1 MQTAVSALSWG
12 ALGVV
17 LLVGAA
23 WVIKLCLTHPKA
35 TIGAAVVYSM
45 ISQTVGTVG
54 GISIL
59 NYGDELAVV
68 LAVGV
73 ACARRLIDHHAL
85 RFFAAVWFLL
95 AFILFGLISS
105 VVHAVPWSITLMGSL
120 LYLKGPALGF
130 AVAQLDWRR
139 ADLPRIARA
148 GAAVIVVILFTCAL
162 NAAAPGPWNDLVSRT
177 DVASERGGFTSLTG
191 PFDHPVGLGTTM
203 ALAFLAIYLY
213 RLLVRRTPFTFVL
226 MIATGLA
233 CLAAFRRKSI
243 VAGIAVA
250 LGVRAVLPLPR
261 ALFVTSAV
269 ILLPMGLVLL
279 REPLTAVV
287 DGTLTEYL
295 TDWDRV
301 ARIRMTIDGFLLAV
315 GAFPLGVGLGR
326 FGSFTASENY
336 SPIYTDLGYE
346 RIWGLGQGDMGG
358 FLSDTF
364 WPAPL
369 AETGI
374 LGALC
379 YLGALIMF
387 IVPGWRMMRSA
398 SDGHSKWIGAVT
410 VAWFAQLLIESVVA
424 PVFLSPPM
432 YGLPFAVAGLCLAL
446 GAEPRSGRRALR
458 VRSSQAAE
466 QDASIAKPGRA
477 PWELGAQQQEG
488 VS

>member
-17 LLVGAA
+17 LLVGVA
-23 WVIKLCLTHPKA
+23 WAVKLCLAHPKA
-35 TIGAAVVYSM
+35 TIGVAVVYSM

-73 ACARRLIDHHAL
+73 ACARRLIDRHAL

-105 VVHAVPWSITLMGSL
+105 VVHAVPWSITLMGAL

-130 AVAQLDWRR
+130 AVTQLDWRR
-139 ADLPRIARA
+139 ADLPGIARA

-213 RLLVRRTPFTFVL
+213 RMLVRRTPLTFVL
-226 MIATGLA
+226 LIATGLA

-269 ILLPMGLVLL
+269 ILLPVGLVLL

-326 FGSFTASENY
+326 FGSFTAS
-336 SPIYTDLGYE
+336 
-346 RIWGLGQGDMGG
+346 
-358 FLSDTF
+358 
-364 WPAPL
+364 
-369 AETGI
+369 
-374 LGALC
+374 
-379 YLGALIMF
+379 
-387 IVPGWRMMRSA
+387 
-398 SDGHSKWIGAVT
+398 
-410 VAWFAQLLIESVVA
+410 
-424 PVFLSPPM
+424 
-432 YGLPFAVAGLCLAL
+432 
-446 GAEPRSGRRALR
+446 
-458 VRSSQAAE
+458 
-466 QDASIAKPGRA
+466 
-477 PWELGAQQQEG
+477 
-488 VS
+488 